1 MLPLRAAGAMTTT
14 ELRAQ
19 AFQFVVA
26 PGTNGTATG
35 ALYID
40 DGVSITQN
48 GTTSAKMAYVQ
59 GKLTVSGSFDV
70 DVELASVWFL
80 GIEQAPTTVSGPG
93 YKPMPFSYDAYCKV
107 LRVQTDTQLYDGFEV
122 TFS

>member
-19 AFQFVVA
+19 AFQLFVA
-26 PGTNGTATG
+26 PGTDGTATG
-35 ALYID
+35 ALYMD
-40 DGVSITQN
+40 DGVSITQDK
-48 GTTSAKMAYVQ
+48 TTSAKMAYVQ
-59 GKLTVSGSFDV
+59 GKLTVSGSFEVDV
-70 DVELASVWFL
+70 DLANVWFL
-80 GIEQAPTTVSGPG
+80 GIEQAPTSVSGPG
-93 YKPMPFSYDAYCKV
+93 YKPMQFSYDAVCKV